1 MLALTENPPM
11 VLDGTDSLSALPGDW
26 WIAHTKSR
34 NEKALAWDLYRAGIP
49 YFLPLVEHTTISSG
63 QKRRSLKPLFPSYLF
78 FCGAAGERQMAFTTS
93 RVCQVIPVRLKE
105 KFLFEI
111 ESVRMGI
118 EGGSVLSLYPFA
130 AVGKRCRITRGP
142 LQGIEGIV
150 IRNEDSIRIVLQ
162 VSMLGQG
169 ASLEIEA
176 DLLEPV
182 E

>member
-1 MLALTENPPM
+1 MLALSENPPM
-11 VLDGTDSLSALPGDW
+11 VLEGTGAFSAVPGEW

-34 NEKALAWDLYRAGIP
+34 NEKALAWDFHNARIP
-49 YFLPLVEHTTISSG
+49 YFLPLVEHITISSG
-63 QKRRSLKPLFPSYLF
+63 QKRRALKPLFPSYVF
-78 FCGAAGERQMAFTTS
+78 FCGTAGERYSALTTS
-93 RVCQVIPVRLKE
+93 RVCQVIPVRLRE
-105 KFLFEI
+105 KFVGEI
-111 ESVRMGI
+111 ESVRKGI
-118 EGGSVLSLYPFA
+118 EVGSVTLYPFA
-130 AVGKRCRITRGP
+130 AVGKRCRIARGP

-150 IRNEDSIRIVLQ
+150 VRNQDSVRIVLE